1 MNIRCYKK
9 KHYKNNRILPGKQK
23 GINLIIFI
31 VFLFLAVAVAAD
43 DVLAQKNQRVVS
55 DEIITRVRKEISQ
68 YPTTP
73 DNLRMRYRILVA
85 WARKLID
92 EDIDISEAFSRQEAM
107 QIRELAEKG
116 NTDEACS
123 RVNNAFVRLGKI
135 SYKSNQQFEESTP
148 KKKIVPRVI
157 SFNTKA
163 SKVEITD
170 ALPKN
175 RKGFDIKNK
184 PYFNTVVVNS
194 ENGIVKVK
202 LTDEPIWIIE
212 GNLPKT
218 KKLKPEDSPFGFHP
232 ASINNRDYG
241 YAQDIGVVYDRGG
254 IYIMWFLVQPDITKN
269 YDWQRSDNY
278 FKILPYGMM
287 PLKNITVAHDGMVKV
302 PGRRSPP
309 RKVRRREIDL
319 SQHLEGT
326 TYRPKD
332 KGAYSTWVKATVERY
347 DGDGIDDMP
356 GLHTPAKYWQV
367 DNEPPRLREGY
378 TDLVLIT
385 SKAIKEADPQAKVL
399 IGGLQLPCGE
409 ERKIR
414 NYYRTQAPLLKEL
427 NGRAIDI
434 VDFHWFGLV
443 GEWKML
449 PEAMRIVKDD
459 LKKYGFHNTPIWFT
473 EMGIY
478 SGKPSVRRRENLP
491 LQSEREQ
498 ASEMIKRYAVALS
511 EGVEKIFWAWGM
523 KEGFGNINDN
533 DFFDNTGFIYDGIGP
548 NDPGNGIKKNIYY
561 THKKMAQLLQYWDGN
576 VPEKIEIGK
585 NIFAYR
591 FRFNSL
597 EDVGIITAWI
607 DD

>member
-1 MNIRCYKK
+1 MNIRCCKK

-23 GINLIIFI
+23 GINLIILI
-31 VFLFLAVAVAAD
+31 VFLFLAAAVATD

-55 DEIITRVRKEISQ
+55 DEIITRVRKETSQ

-73 DNLRMRYRILVA
+73 DNLLMRYRVLVA

-92 EDIDISEAFSRQEAM
+92 EDIDISEAFSRQEAL
-107 QIRELAEKG
+107 QIKELAEKSD
-116 NTDEACS
+116 TDEACL
-123 RVNNAFVRLGKI
+123 RVDNAFMRLEKI
-135 SYKSNQQFEESTP
+135 SPKSRKQREKYTQ
-148 KKKIVPRVI
+148 KKIVPRVI

-163 SKVEITD
+163 SKVEITNS
-170 ALPKN
+170 LPKSQ
-175 RKGFDIKNK
+175 KGSEIKNR
-184 PYFNTVVVNS
+184 PYFNTIVVNS
-194 ENGIVKVK
+194 ENGIVKVE
-202 LTDEPIWIIE
+202 LTDKPVWIIE
-212 GNLPKT
+212 GDLPQT
-218 KKLKPEDSPFGFHP
+218 KKLEPADSPFGFHP
-232 ASINNRDYG
+232 ASVNNRDYR
-241 YAQDIGVVYDRGG
+241 YAQDIGVVWDRGG
-254 IYIMWFLVQPDITKN
+254 LYLMWVLVQPDITKSYN
-269 YDWQRSDNY
+269 WQRFDEY
-278 FKILPYGMM
+278 FRILPYGMM
-287 PLKNITVAHDGMVKV
+287 PFKNITVAHDGMVDV
-302 PGRRSPP
+302 PDRRRRPGRKRLKQVDVSN
-309 RKVRRREIDL
+309 
-319 SQHLEGT
+319 HLEGT
-326 TYRPKD
+326 SYRPKD
-332 KGAYSTWVKATVERY
+332 KDAYSAWVMAAVERY

-434 VDFHWFGLV
+434 VDFHWFGLA

-473 EMGIY
+473 EMGTY

-523 KEGFGNINDN
+523 KEGFRSINDN
-533 DFFDNTGFIYDGIGP
+533 DFFDNTGFIYDGTGP
-548 NDPGNGIKKNIYY
+548 NDPGNGTKKIIYY
-561 THKKMAQLLQYWDGN
+561 THKKMTQLLQYWDGN
-576 VPEKIEIGK
+576 VPEKIEFGK

-597 EDVGIITAWI
+597 EDVGIIVAWI